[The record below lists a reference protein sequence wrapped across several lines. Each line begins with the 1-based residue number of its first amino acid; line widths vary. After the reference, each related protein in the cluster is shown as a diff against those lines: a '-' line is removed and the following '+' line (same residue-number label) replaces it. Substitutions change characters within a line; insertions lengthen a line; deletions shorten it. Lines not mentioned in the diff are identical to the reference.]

1 MSKSVTDKI
10 AGESSST
17 DRIHPS
23 LGQSLWHGGIGF
35 CGVSLL
41 VFATVAFA
49 ESWMYRTL
57 GVGGAY
63 AVWTLLFILPGAI
76 VFAPLV
82 NNKKRRL
89 HFYLLFSLAFLL
101 YAIGWISAWFLLR
114 GRLGEWLGALV
125 GSVLMALAFAAGF
138 GAWRV
143 LLKVIVVLFI
153 ANSLGYFLG
162 EALYNLLSGKVGMLL
177 WGAIYGFAFGA
188 GLGAVLYY
196 TQVSIRERQNI

>member
-1 MSKSVTDKI
+1 MSESVTDKF

-17 DRIHPS
+17 DGIPTS
-23 LGQSLWHGGIGF
+23 LGQSLWRGGIGF

-49 ESWMYRTL
+49 ESWMYKTL

-63 AVWTLLFILPGAI
+63 ATWTLLFLLPGAI

-82 NNKKRRL
+82 KNKRRL

-101 YAIGWISAWFLLR
+101 YAIGWMSAWFLLR

-125 GSVLMALAFAAGF
+125 GSALMALVFVAGF

-143 LLKVIVVLFI
+143 WLKVIVVLFI
-153 ANSLGYFLG
+153 ANSFGYFIG
-162 EALYNLLSGKVGMLL
+162 EMLYNLLSGKVGMLL
-177 WGAIYGFAFGA
+177 WGAVYGFAFGI

-196 TQVSIRERQNI
+196 TQASIRERLR